1 MYSRY
6 NTGYMRHDNTH
17 DIIHDDTELKV
28 GCISSAGPGVTGL
41 PPRACVSESQSEE
54 VPNKNPRTQAPGNS
68 HGVFC
73 CHEASRGGRHQA
85 TRAAGAALGQS
96 CGCGELRLRF
106 QENSE
111 FPQLCTL
118 LKAHQSIVITELQC
132 RYLLSIYCLRCR
144 EL

>member
-6 NTGYMRHDNTH
+6 NTGYMRHDKIH
-17 DIIHDDTELKV
+17 DKIHDDTELKV

-73 CHEASRGGRHQA
+73 CHEASRGGRHQGSGSS
-85 TRAAGAALGQS
+85 TRPASAV
-96 CGCGELRLRF
+96 
-106 QENSE
+106 N
-111 FPQLCTL
+111 
-118 LKAHQSIVITELQC
+118 
-132 RYLLSIYCLRCR
+132 
-144 EL
+144 